1 MSEPDGA
8 RHTLLPR
15 PTSQQHAKGEATAM
29 HDNVIPVPMGNRS
42 TTLRSDRR
50 TIGSR
55 SFDQGGGPI
64 MYSIFQAPGLSLTY
78 AEARRQ
84 EMVAEA
90 DKDRLSS
97 LALVA
102 RGRRRFAL
110 AGAAI
115 AVRVQ
120 LGALLVR
127 AGEVLQGSD
136 LVDANEVCPPV
147 GTLRG
152 AR

>member
-1 MSEPDGA
+1 
-8 RHTLLPR
+8 
-15 PTSQQHAKGEATAM
+15 
-29 HDNVIPVPMGNRS
+29 
-42 TTLRSDRR
+42 
-50 TIGSR
+50 
-55 SFDQGGGPI
+55 
-64 MYSIFQAPGLSLTY
+64 MYSIHQPSHLPVAY

-84 EMVAEA
+84 DMLAEA
-90 DKDRLSS
+90 EMDRLSS

-102 RGRRRFAL
+102 RGRRRHVL
-110 AGAAI
+110 AGAALAARI
-115 AVRVQ
+115 Q

-136 LVDANEVCPPV
+136 LADSTEVCPPV

>member
-1 MSEPDGA
+1 
-8 RHTLLPR
+8 
-15 PTSQQHAKGEATAM
+15 M
-29 HDNVIPVPMGNRS
+29 H
-42 TTLRSDRR
+42 
-50 TIGSR
+50 
-55 SFDQGGGPI
+55 
-64 MYSIFQAPGLSLTY
+64 SIFQAPQMPLTY

-84 EMVAEA
+84 DMLAEA
-90 DKDRLSS
+90 EMDRLSS

-102 RGRRRFAL
+102 RGRRRHAL
-110 AGAAI
+110 AGAALAARI
-115 AVRVQ
+115 Q

-136 LVDANEVCPPV
+136 LADSTEVCPPV